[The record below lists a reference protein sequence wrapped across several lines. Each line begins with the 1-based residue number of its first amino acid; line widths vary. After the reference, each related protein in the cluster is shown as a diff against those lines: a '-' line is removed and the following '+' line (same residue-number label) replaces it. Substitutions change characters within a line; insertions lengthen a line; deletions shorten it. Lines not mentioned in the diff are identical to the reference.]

1 MAQETATARGV
12 ADPGLVTISTLSNH
26 TLAVS
31 TQQLRLSKSRGE
43 KVTWERDGGGDFSI
57 LFDSG
62 TPFDRRNFDKN
73 TARSVPP
80 RPDAPLGSYKYTVQV
95 SGYPDLDPEVIVDP

>member
-1 MAQETATARGV
+1 MAQETATARGFAV
-12 ADPGLVTISTLSNH
+12 PALVTISTLGDG

-31 TQQLRLSKSRGE
+31 TQQLRLSRSGG
-43 KVTWERDGGGDFSI
+43 KVTWEREGGGDFSI

-73 TARSVPP
+73 TARSVAP
-80 RPDAPLGSYKYTVQV
+80 RQDAPLGSYKYTVQV
-95 SGYPDLDPEVIVDP
+95 SGYPDLDPEVIIDP

>member
-1 MAQETATARGV
+1 MPQETATAKGF
-12 ADPGLVTISTLSNH
+12 ADPGLVTISTLGDG

-31 TQQLRLSKSRGE
+31 TQQLRLSRSGGKA
-43 KVTWERDGGGDFSI
+43 TWQRDDGGDFSI
-57 LFDSG
+57 LFNSG

-73 TARSVPP
+73 TARSVAP

-95 SGYPDLDPEVIVDP
+95 AGFPDLDPDVIINQ